1 MNIGTE
7 SQRQSPTTS
16 GCNNHFVRAW
26 TTKVVTKARIGR
38 HDGGV
43 GHVGGR
49 DVAQDHCSE
58 TTMKSTSPWTHDGK
72 RCVHVF
78 RLHLVLL
85 LFIQLHLVQFES
97 LLHLFYTQANA

>member
-26 TTKVVTKARIGR
+26 TTKVVTKAGIGR
-38 HDGGV
+38 HHGGV
-43 GHVGGR
+43 GHVGSR

-58 TTMKSTSPWTHDGK
+58 TTMKSSSPRTHDGK

-85 LFIQLHLVQFES
+85 LHK
-97 LLHLFYTQANA
+97 